1 MSSFPILPK
10 IRLSP
15 HPLPPSLSL
24 RPLFIPIYF
33 FGRKICTFSLLHRDS
48 PRTPLSMFNDAKT
61 QKHKN
66 NKKNKT
72 NQNQYSWTSLN
83 IGPKPG
89 GNQRY
94 RKKPEDL
101 SMCREARVLGW
112 NNTHIKRVH
121 QQKPITPPLGHCS
134 AQQTLP
140 LIW

>member
-24 RPLFIPIYF
+24 SVLYLFLFIFSVAKFVHFPF
-33 FGRKICTFSLLHRDS
+33 CTETHPGRLYQCL
-48 PRTPLSMFNDAKT
+48 MM
-61 QKHKN
+61 QKHK
-66 NKKNKT
+66 KTKTKKT

-94 RKKPEDL
+94 KKKPEDL

-112 NNTHIKRVH
+112 NNTHIKQVH

>member
-33 FGRKICTFSLLHRDS
+33 FGCKICTFSLLHRDS

-66 NKKNKT
+66 KKTKT

-94 RKKPEDL
+94 KKKPEDL

-112 NNTHIKRVH
+112 NNTHIKQVH